1 MRPVEIS
8 QVINCRVDVVFML
21 IADVEGWPCWHPTA
35 SIVRRDSTRP
45 VRRGCTFRMAGE
57 DGGQC
62 FEAMYTI
69 TAYEPGHRF
78 GLATTSNAVHV
89 AVDVI
94 TDDRGGSTQVR
105 AGIHADVRG
114 VARLVRPLITRRIK
128 AQLTACLS
136 ALARYAERGQ
146 DAAVGMQEVSR

>member
-1 MRPVEIS
+1 MQPVEMS
-8 QVINCRVDVVFML
+8 QLINCRVDVVFML
-21 IADVEGWPCWHPTA
+21 IADVEGWPSWHPTA

-45 VRRGCTFRMAGE
+45 VSLGSTFRMAGQ

-69 TAYEPGHRF
+69 TAYDPVRRF
-78 GLATTSNAVHV
+78 GLATTSGTVYV

-94 TDDRGGSTQVR
+94 MDDRGGSTQVR
-105 AGIHADVRG
+105 ASIHADVRG

-128 AQLTACLS
+128 AQLTTCLS
-136 ALARYAERGQ
+136 ALALHAERGQ
-146 DAAVGMQEVSR
+146 DAAVDMQEVLR